1 MKNEQLI
8 HELHALL
15 DLVDQQIKEFH
26 SSYEKLQVALVG
38 VLRITNDDGLLL
50 ANLQGNPGHLK
61 SYLIRLCSNLS
72 ESTMQSY
79 EGLRERIEDL
89 ISSISCDRKS

>member
-1 MKNEQLI
+1 MKNEQVI
-8 HELHALL
+8 DELNSLL
-15 DLVDQQIKEFH
+15 DLVNQQIKEFH
-26 SSYEKLQVALVG
+26 ASYEKLQVALVG
-38 VLRITNDDGLLL
+38 VLRIMNNDGLLL
-50 ANLQGNPGHLK
+50 ANLQGNPEHLK

-72 ESTMQSY
+72 ESTTQSY